1 MKILIILTLLAPV
14 LGLSRKPVPASQ
26 YEQLTGKKLSKDKK
40 AKWDKLYSNSKF
52 IYGKAPSK
60 FLSQSYQFIPFGSS
74 VLDLGMGEGRNAVF
88 LAQKGYQIT
97 GVDLSNIAVKKAQL
111 LAKEFGVK
119 IKTIVANLQDYEFPE
134 NSFDSII
141 CFYWVDRKMLKR
153 IHKWLKP
160 GGVIIYEGYTLKHR
174 AQEKEPD
181 PVSYYLEEAELLK
194 LFKDYKILKFEEANH
209 QDEFRSS
216 IIAIKGRK

>member
-1 MKILIILTLLAPV
+1 
-14 LGLSRKPVPASQ
+14 
-26 YEQLTGKKLSKDKK
+26 
-40 AKWDKLYSNSKF
+40 
-52 IYGKAPSK
+52 
-60 FLSQSYQFIPFGSS
+60 
-74 VLDLGMGEGRNAVF
+74 
-88 LAQKGYQIT
+88 
-97 GVDLSNIAVKKAQL
+97 
-111 LAKEFGVK
+111 
-119 IKTIVANLQDYEFPE
+119 
-134 NSFDSII
+134 
-141 CFYWVDRKMLKR
+141 MLKR